1 MGICISVLNCFHRP
15 NTTIEKTYTYP
26 DTILETDHLPLDAPL
41 TDNIGASPSFS
52 NNANLM

>member
-26 DTILETDHLPLDAPL
+26 DTILETEHLPLDAPL